1 MIIKRKLYSELLE
14 WKNNRKGKTAILI
27 KGARRTG
34 KSYLCEQ
41 FGKNEYKSYVIIDF
55 ANISNEI
62 RTLFEGDTS
71 DIDKFLSELQ
81 ILTHTT
87 FYDRETVIIFDEVQ
101 MLPKARQLIKYLVA
115 NNKYDYIETGS
126 LLSIRKNVKDIVIP
140 SEEEDKYLYP
150 LDFEEFL
157 WALGD
162 EVTYPY
168 IKECFEKRKEVGEKI
183 HRKIIRTFREYLI
196 VGGMPQSVIE
206 YVESKNF
213 ESVDRIKRNILKL
226 YRDDISKFASGYEQK
241 VLSVFDEIPG
251 QLSKKEKTYNVSS
264 LKKEARNRDYEDAF
278 MWLSDAMIVNR
289 CLNATDP
296 NVGLNL
302 SLDSKLQKIYMGD
315 TGLLVTHTFYD
326 SAFNDNEFYKKIL
339 FDRLN
344 FNEGIIME
352 NIVAEALRYSGHR
365 LFFYTRYDEERIEI
379 DFLIKRENKISPVEV
394 KSSKYGKH
402 TSLSKFIDKFSDRIG
417 EKFILY
423 PKDVLIKDDV
433 VHLPLY
439 MAWLL

>member
-41 FGKNEYKSYVIIDF
+41 FAKNEYKSYVIIDF

-101 MLPKARQLIKYLVA
+101 MFPKARQLIKYLVA

-379 DFLIKRENKISPVEV
+379 DFLIKRKNKISPVEV

>member
-27 KGARRTG
+27 KGARRAG

-41 FGKNEYKSYVIIDF
+41 FAKNEYKSYVIIDF

-81 ILTHTT
+81 ILTHTS

-101 MLPKARQLIKYLVA
+101 MFPKARQLIKYLVA

-196 VGGMPQSVIE
+196 VGGMPQSVVE
-206 YVESKNF
+206 YVESRNF

-302 SLDSKLQKIYMGD
+302 SRDSRLQKLYMGD

-379 DFLIKRENKISPVEV
+379 DFLIKRKNKISPVEV

-433 VHLPLY
+433 IHLPLY

>member
-41 FGKNEYKSYVIIDF
+41 FAKNEYKSYVIIDF

-101 MLPKARQLIKYLVA
+101 MFPKARQLIKYLVA

-126 LLSIRKNVKDIVIP
+126 LLTIRKNVKDIVIP

-196 VGGMPQSVIE
+196 VGGMPQSVVE
-206 YVESKNF
+206 YVESRNF

-226 YRDDISKFASGYEQK
+226 YHDDISKFASGYEQK
-241 VLSVFDEIPG
+241 VLSVFEEIPG

-379 DFLIKRENKISPVEV
+379 DFLIKRKNKISPVEV

-433 VHLPLY
+433 THLPLY

>member
-41 FGKNEYKSYVIIDF
+41 FAKNEYKSYVIIDF

-62 RTLFEGDTS
+62 RNLFEGDTS
-71 DIDKFLSELQ
+71 DINKFLSELQ

-101 MLPKARQLIKYLVA
+101 MFPKARQLIKYLVA

-157 WALGD
+157 WAIGD

-168 IKECFEKRKEVGEKI
+168 IKECFEKRKEIGEKI

-251 QLSKKEKTYNVSS
+251 QLSKKEKTYNISS

-278 MWLSDAMIVNR
+278 IWLSDAMIVNR

-302 SLDSKLQKIYMGD
+302 SLDSRLQKIYMGD

-402 TSLSKFIDKFSDRIG
+402 TALSKFIDKFSDRIG

-433 VHLPLY
+433 THLPLY

>member
-1 MIIKRKLYSELLE
+1 M
-14 WKNNRKGKTAILI
+14 
-27 KGARRTG
+27 
-34 KSYLCEQ
+34 
-41 FGKNEYKSYVIIDF
+41 IIDF
-55 ANISNEI
+55 ANISKEV

-71 DIDKFLSELQ
+71 DINKFLSELQ

-101 MLPKARQLIKYLVA
+101 MFPKARQLIKYLVA

-126 LLSIRKNVKDIVIP
+126 LLSIRKNAKDIVIP

-183 HRKIIRTFREYLI
+183 HRKIIRKFREYLI
-196 VGGMPQSVIE
+196 VGGMPQSVVE
-206 YVESKNF
+206 YVESRNF

-302 SLDSKLQKIYMGD
+302 SLDSRLQKIYMGD

-326 SAFNDNEFYKKIL
+326 SGFNDNEFYKKIL

-379 DFLIKRENKISPVEV
+379 DFLIKRKNKISPVEV

-433 VHLPLY
+433 THLPLY

>member
-41 FGKNEYKSYVIIDF
+41 FAKNEYKSYVIIDF

>member
-41 FGKNEYKSYVIIDF
+41 FAKNEYKSYVIIDF

-379 DFLIKRENKISPVEV
+379 DFLIKRKNKISPVEV

-433 VHLPLY
+433 THLPLY

>member
-1 MIIKRKLYSELLE
+1 MSIKRKLYSELLE

-41 FGKNEYKSYVIIDF
+41 FAKNEYKSYVIIDF

-81 ILTHTT
+81 ILTHTS

-101 MLPKARQLIKYLVA
+101 MFPKARQLIKYLVA

-196 VGGMPQSVIE
+196 VGGMPQSVVE
-206 YVESKNF
+206 YVESRNF

-379 DFLIKRENKISPVEV
+379 DFLIKRKNKISPVEV

-433 VHLPLY
+433 IHLPLY

>member
-1 MIIKRKLYSELLE
+1 MALKRKLYNELLD
-14 WKNNRKGKTAILI
+14 WKVNRKGKTAILL
-27 KGARRTG
+27 KGARRVG

-41 FGKNEYKSYVIIDF
+41 FAKNEYKSYVIIDF
-55 ANISNEI
+55 GNTSDEI
-62 RTLFEGDTS
+62 KSLFEGDTS
-71 DIDKFLSELQ
+71 DVDKFLSELQ

-87 FYDRETVIIFDEVQ
+87 FYERETLIIFDEVQ
-101 MLPKARQLIKYLVA
+101 MMPKARQLIKYLVA

-126 LLSIRKNVKDIVIP
+126 LITLRKNVADIIIP

-157 WALGD
+157 WAIGD

-168 IKECFEKRKEVGEKI
+168 IKECFEKRKAVGEKL
-183 HRKIIRTFREYLI
+183 HRRIIKTFREYLL
-196 VGGMPQSVIE
+196 VGGMPQSVAE
-206 YVESKNF
+206 YVDSKNF
-213 ESVDRIKRNILKL
+213 ELVDKVKRDILKL
-226 YRDDISKFASGYEQK
+226 YRNDISKFAAGYEQK
-241 VLSVFDEIPG
+241 VLAVFDNIPG
-251 QLSKKEKTYNVSS
+251 QLSRKEKTYKVSS
-264 LKKEARNRDYEDAF
+264 LKGNARNRDYEDAF

-302 SLDSKLQKIYMGD
+302 SLDNRLHKIYMAD

-326 SAFNDNEFYKKIL
+326 SAFNDNEFYKKVL

-352 NIVAEALRYSGHR
+352 NIVAEALQYSGHR

-379 DFLIKRENKISPVEV
+379 DFLIRRENKISPVEV

-402 TSLSKFIDKFSDRIG
+402 TSLSKFIDKFQDRIG

-423 PKDVLIKDDV
+423 QKDVLVKDGV

>member
-41 FGKNEYKSYVIIDF
+41 FAKNEYKSYVIIDF

-71 DIDKFLSELQ
+71 NIDKFLSELQ

-101 MLPKARQLIKYLVA
+101 MFPKARQLIKYLVA

-289 CLNATDP
+289 CLNSTDP
-296 NVGLNL
+296 NIGLNL
-302 SLDSKLQKIYMGD
+302 SIDSRLQKIYMGD

-365 LFFYTRYDEERIEI
+365 LFFYTRYDEERI
-379 DFLIKRENKISPVEV
+379 
-394 KSSKYGKH
+394 
-402 TSLSKFIDKFSDRIG
+402 
-417 EKFILY
+417 
-423 PKDVLIKDDV
+423 
-433 VHLPLY
+433 
-439 MAWLL
+439 

>member
-1 MIIKRKLYSELLE
+1 MDIKRKLYNELLE
-14 WKNNRKGKTAILI
+14 WKRSRKGKTAILL
-27 KGARRTG
+27 KGARRVG

-41 FGKNEYKSYVIIDF
+41 FAKNEYKSYVIIDF
-55 ANISNEI
+55 GNTSDEI
-62 RTLFEGDTS
+62 KALFEGDTS

-81 ILTHTT
+81 ILTHTA
-87 FYDRETVIIFDEVQ
+87 FYERETLIIFDEVQ
-101 MLPKARQLIKYLVA
+101 MMPRARQLIKYLVA

-126 LLSIRKNVKDIVIP
+126 LITLRKNVENIIIP
-140 SEEEDKYLYP
+140 SEEEDKFLYP

-157 WALGD
+157 WALED

-168 IKECFEKRKEVGEKI
+168 IKECFEKRKQVGEKI
-183 HRKIIRTFREYLI
+183 HRKIIKTFREYLL
-196 VGGMPQSVIE
+196 VGGMPQVVAE

-213 ESVDRIKRNILKL
+213 EVVDKIKRDILKL
-226 YRDDISKFASGYEQK
+226 YRNDISKFAAGYEQK
-241 VLSVFDEIPG
+241 VLAVFDEIPG
-251 QLSKKEKTYNVSS
+251 QLSKKEKTYKVST

-326 SAFNDNEFYKKIL
+326 SAFNNNEFYKKIL
-339 FDRLN
+339 FDKLN

-379 DFLIKRENKISPVEV
+379 DFLIKRNNKITPVEV
-394 KSSKYGKH
+394 KSSKYGEH
-402 TSLSKFIDKFSDRIG
+402 TSLSKFIDKFKDRIG

-423 PKDVLIKDDV
+423 QKDLLVKDDV
-433 VHLPLY
+433 IHIPLY

>member
-41 FGKNEYKSYVIIDF
+41 FAKNEYKSYVIIDF

-115 NNKYDYIETGS
+115 NNKYDYIETGP
-126 LLSIRKNVKDIVIP
+126 LLSIRKNLKDIVIP

>member
-1 MIIKRKLYSELLE
+1 MIVKRKLYSELLE

-41 FGKNEYKSYVIIDF
+41 FAKNEYKSYVIIDF

-101 MLPKARQLIKYLVA
+101 MFPKARQLIKYLVA

-196 VGGMPQSVIE
+196 VGGMPQSVVE

-379 DFLIKRENKISPVEV
+379 DFLIKRKNKISPVEV

-433 VHLPLY
+433 THLPLY

>member
-41 FGKNEYKSYVIIDF
+41 FAKNEYKSYVIIDF

-62 RTLFEGDTS
+62 RNLFEGDTS
-71 DIDKFLSELQ
+71 DINKFLSELQ

-101 MLPKARQLIKYLVA
+101 MFPKARQLIKYLVA

-183 HRKIIRTFREYLI
+183 HRNIIRTFREYLI
-196 VGGMPQSVIE
+196 VGGMPQSVVE
-206 YVESKNF
+206 YVESRNF

-251 QLSKKEKTYNVSS
+251 QLSKKEKTYNISS

-352 NIVAEALRYSGHR
+352 NIVAEALRYRGHR

-379 DFLIKRENKISPVEV
+379 DFLIKRKNKISPVEV

-433 VHLPLY
+433 THLPLY

>member
-41 FGKNEYKSYVIIDF
+41 FAKNEYKSYVIIDF

-71 DIDKFLSELQ
+71 DIDKFLSEFQ

-101 MLPKARQLIKYLVA
+101 MFPKARQLIKYLVA

-126 LLSIRKNVKDIVIP
+126 LLTIRKNVKDIVIP

-196 VGGMPQSVIE
+196 VGGMPQSVVE
-206 YVESKNF
+206 YVESRNF

-241 VLSVFDEIPG
+241 VLSVFDEISG
-251 QLSKKEKTYNVSS
+251 QLSKKEKTYNISS

-379 DFLIKRENKISPVEV
+379 DFLIKRKNKISPVEV

-402 TSLSKFIDKFSDRIG
+402 TALSKFIDKFSDRIG

-433 VHLPLY
+433 THLPLY

>member
-1 MIIKRKLYSELLE
+1 MVIKRKLYSELLE

-41 FGKNEYKSYVIIDF
+41 FAKNEYKSYVIIDF

-87 FYDRETVIIFDEVQ
+87 FYDRETIIIFDEVQ
-101 MLPKARQLIKYLVA
+101 MFPKARQLIKYLVA

-157 WALGD
+157 WAIGD

-379 DFLIKRENKISPVEV
+379 DFLIKRKNKISPVEV

-433 VHLPLY
+433 THLPLY

>member
-41 FGKNEYKSYVIIDF
+41 FAKNEYKSYVIIDF

-71 DIDKFLSELQ
+71 NIDKFLSELQ

-101 MLPKARQLIKYLVA
+101 MFPKARQLIKYLVA

-226 YRDDISKFASGYEQK
+226 YRDDISKFASWYEQK

-289 CLNATDP
+289 CLNSTDP
-296 NVGLNL
+296 NIGLNL
-302 SLDSKLQKIYMGD
+302 SIDSRLQKIYMGD

-379 DFLIKRENKISPVEV
+379 DFLIKRKNKISPVEV

-433 VHLPLY
+433 THLPLY

>member
-41 FGKNEYKSYVIIDF
+41 FAKNEYKSYVIIDF

-62 RTLFEGDTS
+62 RALFEGDTS

-101 MLPKARQLIKYLVA
+101 MFPKARQLIKYLVA
-115 NNKYDYIETGS
+115 NNRYDYIETGS

-162 EVTYPY
+162 EITYPY
-168 IKECFEKRKEVGEKI
+168 IKECFENRKEVREKI
-183 HRKIIRTFREYLI
+183 HRKIIRAYREYLI
-196 VGGMPQSVIE
+196 VGGMPQSVKE

-379 DFLIKRENKISPVEV
+379 DFLIKRKNKISPVEV

-433 VHLPLY
+433 THLPLY

>member
-1 MIIKRKLYSELLE
+1 MVIKRKLYSELLE

-41 FGKNEYKSYVIIDF
+41 FAKNEYKSYVIIDF

-101 MLPKARQLIKYLVA
+101 MFPKARQLIKYLVA

-140 SEEEDKYLYP
+140 SEEEDKYLCP

-168 IKECFEKRKEVGEKI
+168 IKECFEKRKEIGEKI
-183 HRKIIRTFREYLI
+183 HKKIIRTFREYLI

-296 NVGLNL
+296 NVGLKL
-302 SLDSKLQKIYMGD
+302 SLDSRLQKIYMGD

-379 DFLIKRENKISPVEV
+379 DFLIKRKNKISPVEV

-433 VHLPLY
+433 THLPLY

>member
-41 FGKNEYKSYVIIDF
+41 FAKNEYKSYVIIDF

-71 DIDKFLSELQ
+71 NIDKFLSELQ

-101 MLPKARQLIKYLVA
+101 MFPKARQLIKYLVA

-289 CLNATDP
+289 CLNSTDP
-296 NVGLNL
+296 NIGLNL
-302 SLDSKLQKIYMGD
+302 SIDSRLQKIYMGD

-379 DFLIKRENKISPVEV
+379 DFLIKRKNKISPVEV

-433 VHLPLY
+433 THLPLY

>member
-1 MIIKRKLYSELLE
+1 MVIKRKLYSELLE

-41 FGKNEYKSYVIIDF
+41 FAKNEYKNYVIIDF
-55 ANISNEI
+55 ANISDEI
-62 RTLFEGDTS
+62 RDLFEGDTS

-87 FYDRETVIIFDEVQ
+87 FYERETLIVFDEVQ

-126 LLSIRKNVKDIVIP
+126 LLTIRKNVKDIVIP

-183 HRKIIRTFREYLI
+183 HRRIIRTFREYLI
-196 VGGMPQSVIE
+196 VGGMPQSVVE

-213 ESVDRIKRNILKL
+213 ELVDKIKRNILKL
-226 YRDDISKFASGYEQK
+226 YRDDISKFAEGYEQK

-251 QLSKKEKTYNVSS
+251 QLSKKEKTYKVSS

-339 FDRLN
+339 FDKLN

-352 NIVAEALRYSGHR
+352 NIVAEALRCSGHR

-379 DFLIKRENKISPVEV
+379 DFLIKRKNKISPVEV

-402 TSLSKFIDKFSDRIG
+402 TSLSKFIDKFRDRIG
-417 EKFILY
+417 EKYILY
-423 PKDVLIKDDV
+423 QKDVSVKDDV
-433 VHLPLY
+433 IHLPLY

>member
-1 MIIKRKLYSELLE
+1 MVIKRKLYSELLE

-41 FGKNEYKSYVIIDF
+41 FAKNEYKSYVIIDF

-101 MLPKARQLIKYLVA
+101 MFPKARQLIKYLVA

-379 DFLIKRENKISPVEV
+379 DFLIKRKNKISPVEV

-433 VHLPLY
+433 THLPLY

>member
-41 FGKNEYKSYVIIDF
+41 FAKNEYKSYVIIDF

-62 RTLFEGDTS
+62 RALFEGDTS

-101 MLPKARQLIKYLVA
+101 MFPKARQLIKYLVA
-115 NNKYDYIETGS
+115 NNRYDYIETGS

-162 EVTYPY
+162 EITYPY

-196 VGGMPQSVIE
+196 VGGMPQSVKE

-379 DFLIKRENKISPVEV
+379 DFLIKRKNKISPVEV

-433 VHLPLY
+433 THLPLY